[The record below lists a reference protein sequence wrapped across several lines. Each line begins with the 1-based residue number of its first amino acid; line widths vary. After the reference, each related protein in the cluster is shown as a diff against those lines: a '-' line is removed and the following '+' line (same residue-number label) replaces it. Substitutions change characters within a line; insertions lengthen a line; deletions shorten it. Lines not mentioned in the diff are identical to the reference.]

1 MSKDIQQFIRQN
13 EVSRLLN
20 TKTVTELVHQ
30 LVNEREIHR
39 KKVDQLK
46 RRLRRKKNEKDDGH
60 NWSKNM
66 LHQFQNIL
74 NSERKRL
81 VVENQQHQE
90 ALKMISRVNSQLE
103 TDNIMLVKRI
113 KILEKQV
120 IRLTSERM
128 VESILLQKSRLKDVV
143 KEKSRSKQIQM
154 ELQSIAIKN
163 AFDFASKGVKRE
175 KKLTKLKLLKK
186 KLRKSS
192 KFG

>member
-103 TDNIMLVKRI
+103 TDNIML
-113 KILEKQV
+113 
-120 IRLTSERM
+120 
-128 VESILLQKSRLKDVV
+128 
-143 KEKSRSKQIQM
+143 
-154 ELQSIAIKN
+154 
-163 AFDFASKGVKRE
+163 
-175 KKLTKLKLLKK
+175 
-186 KLRKSS
+186 
-192 KFG
+192 